1 MLKIL
6 GMDCGSVLLI
16 WTVYLQ
22 STTVTWICTADLH
35 CDIMWHILS
44 MCKLFVASFVMFNSL
59 LLSFYILFLHASVV
73 YVYCVVSRCAVD
85 LDCGAVTVGMY
96 L

>member
-44 MCKLFVASFVMFNSL
+44 MCKLFCFSFVMFNAL
-59 LLSFYILFLHASVV
+59 RLSFYILFYMPVLSMCIVLYQDV
-73 YVYCVVSRCAVD
+73 
-85 LDCGAVTVGMY
+85 LLIWTVE

>member
-1 MLKIL
+1 M
-6 GMDCGSVLLI
+6 LLI

-44 MCKLFVASFVMFNSL
+44 MGKLVCFSFVMFNAL
-59 LLSFYILFLHASVV
+59 RLSFYILFYMPVLSMCIVLYQDV
-73 YVYCVVSRCAVD
+73 
-85 LDCGAVTVGMY
+85 LLIWTVE